1 MRNATHQAYV
11 DSLAKSHKDV
21 RVSKTEFLQL
31 TNWLD
36 VNCPFHRS
44 YWGRL
49 NAKYKDHPNYRPNIT
64 FVEVLMRTVPKS
76 VSKAEAS
83 ASAQ

>member
-1 MRNATHQAYV
+1 
-11 DSLAKSHKDV
+11 
-21 RVSKTEFLQL
+21 VSKTEFLQL

-64 FVEVLMRTVPKS
+64 FVEALMRTVPKS

>member
-1 MRNATHQAYV
+1 
-11 DSLAKSHKDV
+11 
-21 RVSKTEFLQL
+21 VSKTEFLQL